1 MANLAYDQQ
10 TGRYKLVENIESSTQ
25 IRRTLHTQNNFLD
38 KDIDVE
44 INTPAGALSA
54 GATTLTIN
62 DEDNLI
68 TVSTEEPESG
78 EYITVE
84 GQGAVSASQGGF
96 IAQNTSQNSTA
107 ATKYITIQDAAF
119 TVDGAAVKSTQAGLV
134 GANETVGT
142 IGNAAQTIAGGGLT
156 PGDGNASATSEGLSD
171 GSAIDAT
178 SKITLSETNAAGY
191 YKINVNGY
199 GSVNRA
205 AVTKQVTTP
214 GYMAGDADPV
224 TTIAA
229 GSETSNTATK
239 AYYIQQSTLSTNS
252 VTPTT
257 SAQTVTIGPG
267 YHHAERTVKVGP
279 ISAGPKATITSG
291 AASLGALTFTYNT
304 TNSNFDISGTAIIAA
319 PSVGTEGFIGT
330 NATASVGGTK
340 NGNSNTVTQTVAKIA
355 GTASISA
362 TSIKPSITKRDVP
375 SGVTQA
381 ASGAATTTAPSS
393 GVYVA
398 VKSDANTTSLTPT
411 VSISTAGYGTSTQHG
426 ITGSAAQVGAA
437 ASDTTYVPITTS
449 SVKVDGGILTNQGA
463 TATLTRAT
471 ASNTDA
477 SGGVGV
483 KIATSG
489 SAGRAKITYAQAT
502 NGWVTLTNGSDATGG
517 GAISASSWDGDVMYL
532 TGVTL
537 IAPTTSGKTNDF
549 NITVPNGNST
559 VTFKFSVDTSGN
571 VTITDS

>member
-1 MANLAYDQQ
+1 MALTYNESTDKYTDSF
-10 TGRYKLVENIESSTQ
+10 TITKGSNNKL
-25 IRRTLHTQNNFLD
+25 
-38 KDIDVE
+38 
-44 INTPAGALSA
+44 
-54 GATTLTIN
+54 
-62 DEDNLI
+62 
-68 TVSTEEPESG
+68 
-78 EYITVE
+78 
-84 GQGAVSASQGGF
+84 
-96 IAQNTSQNSTA
+96 
-107 ATKYITIQDAAF
+107 
-119 TVDGAAVKSTQAGLV
+119 
-134 GANETVGT
+134 
-142 IGNAAQTIAGGGLT
+142 
-156 PGDGNASATSEGLSD
+156 
-171 GSAIDAT
+171 
-178 SKITLSETNAAGY
+178 
-191 YKINVNGY
+191 
-199 GSVNRA
+199 
-205 AVTKQVTTP
+205 
-214 GYMAGDADPV
+214 
-224 TTIAA
+224 
-229 GSETSNTATK
+229 
-239 AYYIQQSTLSTNS
+239 TLSTNDKY
-252 VTPTT
+252 VKGNIEF
-257 SAQTVTIGPG
+257 TIG
-267 YHHAERTVKVGP
+267 VQ
-279 ISAGPKATITSG
+279 SAS
-291 AASLGALTFTYNT
+291 ASLGGSTTTPGAVTAAIAAATYSGTGKSNLSYT
-304 TNSNFDISGTAIIAA
+304 TTAPSGTAG
-319 PSVGTEGFIGT
+319 SDYWQVT
-330 NATASVGGTK
+330 ATASVTTTAKFTPSLTLTQAGWLGTAPTGSATNVTVK
-340 NGNSNTVTQTVAKIA
+340 GDSTGKSLYIPKATFTTNSADVVKYTTDGSAAGVNIASIVGAASASEPTSGVYVAFTGSGNSKVATAGYIPKDATTSTTSATRYFPITQAVVTQGNASITSITYTYNSTNGNFGVTGSASTGALSVGTAGYISSTHGKKNAGTASLSGVTVAKIA

-362 TSIKPSITKRDVP
+362 TSRKPSITKRDVP

-398 VKSDANTTSLTPT
+398 VKSDANTTTLTPT

-426 ITGSAAQVGAA
+426 ISGSGATVGAA

-449 SVKVDGGILTNQGA
+449 SVKVGGGALTSKGA

-502 NGWVTLTNGSDATGG
+502 NGWVTLTKGSNATGG